1 MSDDSTDRARNRP
14 GETEMT
20 DSTKALTEGGSIED
34 FEQSDGGEIPAVDAA
49 TPTVVVETSSR
60 SWQGSPREFY
70 ALREAL
76 NAITFAGSPESDEE
90 KDLEAVYEDRNLLAC
105 AVAELLPAGLAGWT
119 PAPDTDGDEWA
130 IVWIE
135 TPSGQMSW
143 HVPRELAERLVPRND
158 DYEWDGHDRDEKNDR
173 LADWAEQGCP
183 Y

>member
-1 MSDDSTDRARNRP
+1 MSDRDYATDGAIDEFDST
-14 GETEMT
+14 
-20 DSTKALTEGGSIED
+20 ED
-34 FEQSDGGEIPAVDAA
+34 TVEIGIGQRRW
-49 TPTVVVETSSR
+49 S
-60 SWQGSPREFY
+60 GSPREFY
-70 ALREAL
+70 ELREAL
-76 NAITFAGSPESDEE
+76 NGITFEGSPESDEE

-143 HVPRELAERLVPRND
+143 HVPREFAEDLTARND
-158 DYEWDGHDRDEKNDR
+158 DYEYDGHDREAKNGR
-173 LADWAEQGCP
+173 LADWASRGCP